1 MITTTGLE
9 LRAGARI
16 LISEADLRVQPGDRI
31 GLVGR
36 NGAGK
41 TTTLTTLAG
50 ERVPHAGKVEVTG
63 ELGYLPQDP
72 RSGDLDITA
81 SDRVLSGRGLDVLK
95 AQLTKAQVAMA
106 EPADDD
112 ARDKAVRRYGRL
124 EDQFAAMGGYAA
136 ESDAARICT
145 NLGLP
150 DRVLTQP
157 LRTLSG
163 GQRRRPAGATRGP
176 DRSGRPQ
183 RRRQDHHPHHPG
195 RRACPARGQGR
206 GDR

>member
-1 MITTTGLE
+1 MRRIWRRAPTLGSVITTTGLE

-16 LISEADLRVQPGDRI
+16 LISGADLRVQPGDRI

-95 AQLTKAQVAMA
+95 AKLTKAQIAMA
-106 EPADDD
+106 EPADD
-112 ARDKAVRRYGRL
+112 AEMERAVRLYGRL
-124 EDQFAAMGGYAA
+124 EDQFAALGGYAA
-136 ESDAARICT
+136 ESDAGPICT
-145 NLGLP
+145 NPRVPHRALP
-150 DRVLTQP
+150 P
-157 LRTLSG
+157 
-163 GQRRRPAGATRGP
+163 P
-176 DRSGRPQ
+176 
-183 RRRQDHHPHHPG
+183 
-195 RRACPARGQGR
+195 
-206 GDR
+206 